1 MEIREIITKHYEEL
15 KSMCRKTNV
24 VVSCYRTSEDIFQDV
39 MVMALKKYKERD
51 LSEQE
56 GVDYLKKSLVM
67 EFYFQYSKIDNN
79 EVLMGDLKCPPH
91 EDLLV

>member
-1 MEIREIITKHYEEL
+1 
-15 KSMCRKTNV
+15 
-24 VVSCYRTSEDIFQDV
+24 
-39 MVMALKKYKERD
+39 MALKKYKERD